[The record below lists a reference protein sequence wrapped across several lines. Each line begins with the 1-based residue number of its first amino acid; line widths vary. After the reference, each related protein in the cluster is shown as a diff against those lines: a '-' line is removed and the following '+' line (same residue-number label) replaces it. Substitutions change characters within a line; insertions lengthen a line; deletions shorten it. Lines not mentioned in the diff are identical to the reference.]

1 MKVTAKNLKN
11 LQVEIKAGNH
21 TLIADEPLGVGDDAG
36 PDPYALLLSSLGSCK
51 VMTVLMYARK
61 KGWPL
66 EDVEVSL
73 ETYKIHASDCE
84 NCESDPDAMVS
95 MIEAEISFSGDL
107 TDEQIDRLGEISTH
121 CPVHR
126 TLTGEI
132 KVKTEVKKNNKKV
145 VV

>member
-1 MKVTAKNLKN
+1 MKVTAKNLTN
-11 LQVEIKAGNH
+11 LQVQLKAGNH
-21 TLIADEPLGVGDDAG
+21 VFIADEPLGVGDDAG
-36 PDPYALLLSSLGSCK
+36 PDPYALLLSALGACK

-73 ETYKIHASDCE
+73 ETYKIHAKDCE

-95 MIEAEISFSGDL
+95 MIEAEISFGGDL

-132 KVKTEVKKNNKKV
+132 KVKTEVKKIIKS
-145 VV
+145 